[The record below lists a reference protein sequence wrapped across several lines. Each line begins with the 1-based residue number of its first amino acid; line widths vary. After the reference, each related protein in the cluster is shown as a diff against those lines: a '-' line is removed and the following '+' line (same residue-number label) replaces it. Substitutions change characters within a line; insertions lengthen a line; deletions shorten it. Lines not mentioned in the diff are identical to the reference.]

1 MILKNLDRGV
11 YEKEVIRSGRP
22 ALLCF
27 YQNSISQSETVKSIE
42 ILSRQFESIQFYI
55 SEAQDHELGFFFS
68 KFHFLGTPI
77 FIFIENGIEKGR
89 LMGTVSTEKIGAFI
103 KGNLSET
110 KGQ

>member
-22 ALLCF
+22 TLLCF

-42 ILSRQFESIQFYI
+42 TLSRQFESIQFYI
-55 SEAQDHELGFFFS
+55 SEAQEHELGFFFS

-89 LMGTVSTEKIGAFI
+89 LMGTVSTERIGAFI